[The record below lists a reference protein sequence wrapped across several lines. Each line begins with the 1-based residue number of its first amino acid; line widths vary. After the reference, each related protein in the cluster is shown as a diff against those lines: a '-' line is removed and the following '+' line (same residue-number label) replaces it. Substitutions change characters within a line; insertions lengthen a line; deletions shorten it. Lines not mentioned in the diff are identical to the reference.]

1 MTQQELEKEIAY
13 LLERKAKLKKEINQR
28 SLKIRDLEIELK
40 VYSKL
45 KGEKDN
51 G

>member
-1 MTQQELEKEIAY
+1 MNSNELEKELAY
-13 LLERKAKLKKEINQR
+13 LLERKAKLQKEVKQR
-28 SLKIRDLEIELK
+28 SQKIRDLEIEIK